1 MAHELSQRQLRVG
14 QEIRKVIATALEKGE
29 VRSPE
34 IAEAFITITQVVM
47 SPDLKYA
54 TVYLMTLNGKNLGVI
69 LEQLNAEKWVF
80 KKLVASKLKLRFT
93 PDINFRVDDSIL
105 PASCSCRNSHGVC
118 ISNDRKKRETRKESI
133 HHRKRQMQCDKCL
146 RHRRTLPGSN
156 EQSEIPLQWI
166 LFIWSTGRHEFL

>member
-14 QEIRKVIATALEKGE
+14 QEIRKVIATALEKGD

-34 IAEAFITITQVVM
+34 IAEAFITITQVIM

-93 PDINFRVDDSIL
+93 PDINFRVDDTFEEADKINKL
-105 PASCSCRNSHGVC
+105 MHDPKVMADLAKAAEEENS
-118 ISNDRKKRETRKESI
+118 EE
-133 HHRKRQMQCDKCL
+133 M
-146 RHRRTLPGSN
+146 
-156 EQSEIPLQWI
+156 E
-166 LFIWSTGRHEFL
+166 